1 MANTIKNNQTRE
13 LKKYLSK
20 QADTIWTSA
29 RPRVKPTGTIAP
41 AKKTTI
47 STTLDPRS
55 IPKPPKSAL
64 KKPKKKTIKRKRR

>member
-1 MANTIKNNQTRE
+1 MANNIRNSQKKE

-20 QADTIWTSA
+20 QADSIWTSV

-47 STTLDPRS
+47 STTYDTKS

-64 KKPKKKTIKRKRR
+64 KKPKKKIIKRSK